1 MDGGYGGLEHWIH
14 VSTGTHPVAKDITKV
29 LVVKFFSH
37 IFVMRDTVMS
47 FTLSGKR
54 WPQFQGRG
62 ILGDIEGIRKTLI
75 YPWDGLAIWGTKKNE
90 KKMRPLGLWCWDSSG
105 SG

>member
-62 ILGDIEGIRKTLI
+62 I
-75 YPWDGLAIWGTKKNE
+75 
-90 KKMRPLGLWCWDSSG
+90 
-105 SG
+105 